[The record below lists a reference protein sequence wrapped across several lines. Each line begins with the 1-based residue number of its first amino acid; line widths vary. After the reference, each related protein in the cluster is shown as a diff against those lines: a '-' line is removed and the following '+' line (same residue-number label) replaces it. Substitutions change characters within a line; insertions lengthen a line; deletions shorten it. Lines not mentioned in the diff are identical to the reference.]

1 MMMKIVYTIS
11 LLLVLLGVSSC
22 EGKFDFSPYAIDFDT
37 EETQVH
43 QRSLLQLSVSE
54 EQQDT
59 LYIAFTGDTH
69 RFYDEF
75 DALVRALN
83 KRHQQQAI
91 DFLVHVGDLADF
103 GLPKQYQWGNSFLL
117 KLAMP
122 YFVVLGNHDLV
133 GNGAT
138 AYHEMFGDFD
148 FSFIYKS
155 VKFVFIN
162 TNSRE
167 FLFDGSVPNI
177 QWLDAE
183 LKPNADFTKA
193 VVFFHV
199 PPMDADF
206 DPSLEEAFQQTL
218 ARYNNVLF
226 VSHGHLHGYQY
237 YKPYAD
243 SIPYVNVYGVEKE
256 KFNVIKISNNDFKV
270 ETYSF

>member
-1 MMMKIVYTIS
+1 MKIVYTIS

-22 EGKFDFSPYAIDFDT
+22 EGTFDFSPYAIDFDSHDR
-37 EETQVH
+37 QVH
-43 QRSLLQLSVSE
+43 QQNLLRLKAGNVN
-54 EQQDT
+54 QDT
-59 LYIAFTGDTH
+59 IRIAFTGDTH

-75 DALVRALN
+75 DALVRAVNNL
-83 KRHQQQAI
+83 HEQQPI

-103 GLPKQYQWGNSFLL
+103 GLPKQYQWGNGFLL
-117 KLAMP
+117 KLTMP
-122 YFVVLGNHDLV
+122 YFVVVGNHDLV
-133 GNGAT
+133 GNGLT
-138 AYHEMFGDFD
+138 AYHEMYGPVD
-148 FSFIYKS
+148 FSFIHKG

-183 LKPNADFTKA
+183 LKPNADFAKA

-218 ARYNNVLF
+218 AKYHNVMF
-226 VSHGHLHGYQY
+226 ASHGHLHGYQY